1 MQNIMHKRG
10 ESLEGDKVTWVLG
23 VDVHEVPEL
32 LEIKPPKEN
41 AVLRREVEENWSG
54 AGNWG
59 MKKSFYLGRLKG
71 LDSIKKLHEKGWK
84 RGSEKAMELSDGLME
99 SVSQPVGIRRRIHWG
114 DDGDEFDRERL
125 NDGHFDSCWRSSRR
139 AIAPATPIINIAV
152 GWGGNANLSHD
163 QLFWSGASA
172 LALIRILENAGYQT
186 SLTAVCANDRRSETE
201 HIAICCRVKQAGEY
215 LRSDAVASIICHA
228 ATFRTFLFAAYA
240 AAPFQQDPGL
250 GHNCRVDKVIPACI
264 DSGVLEVPQVI
275 LPDTFDRRSAKG
287 AVETALQDL
296 AAANLAALP
305 EELTR

>member
-10 ESLEGDKVTWVLG
+10 ESDHGDKVTWVLG
-23 VDVHEVPEL
+23 VDVHEVVDL
-32 LEIKPPKEN
+32 LDLKPPQKN
-41 AVLRREVEENWSG
+41 KALRREVEENWNG
-54 AGNWG
+54 QRNWG
-59 MKKSFYLGRLKG
+59 MAKSFYLGRLKS

-84 RGSEKAMELSDGLME
+84 RGSEKAMELADGLMDK
-99 SVSQPVGIRRRIHWG
+99 VSQPVGIRRRIHWG

-125 NDGHFDSCWRSSRR
+125 NDGHFDSCWRSSKR

-163 QLFWSGASA
+163 QLFWSGAAA

-186 SLTAVCANDRRSETE
+186 SLTAVCANDRNSETE

-240 AAPFQQDPGL
+240 SAPFKQDPGL

-264 DSGVLEVPQVI
+264 DSGVIEAPQVL
-275 LPDTFDRRSAKG
+275 LPDAFTERSAKD
-287 AVETALQDL
+287 AIDNALRDL

-305 EELTR
+305 EEMTR